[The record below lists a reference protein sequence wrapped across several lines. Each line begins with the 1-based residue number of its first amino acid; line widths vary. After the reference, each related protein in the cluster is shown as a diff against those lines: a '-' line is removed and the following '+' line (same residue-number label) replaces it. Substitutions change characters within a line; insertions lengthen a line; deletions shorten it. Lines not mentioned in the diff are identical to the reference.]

1 LANTP
6 SGTSL
11 LDLNQARALE
21 DGRFGAKRLVCR
33 RLLRELMPMRPL
45 LPAILS
51 HGARRDHGHFDIRG
65 FLMGFALS
73 AMIGAAFYIILTA
86 G

>member
-1 LANTP
+1 M
-6 SGTSL
+6 
-11 LDLNQARALE
+11 
-21 DGRFGAKRLVCR
+21 
-33 RLLRELMPMRPL
+33 ELMPMQPL

-51 HGARRDHGHFDIRG
+51 RAARRERGHFNIRG

-73 AMIGAAFYIILTA
+73 AMIGAAFFIYLTA